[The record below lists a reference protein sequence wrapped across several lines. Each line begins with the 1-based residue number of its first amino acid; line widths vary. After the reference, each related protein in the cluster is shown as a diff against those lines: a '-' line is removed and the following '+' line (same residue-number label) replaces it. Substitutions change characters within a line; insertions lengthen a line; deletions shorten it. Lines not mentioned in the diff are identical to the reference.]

1 MSKYSLAKQVIL
13 DLEATAQGAGIEAEE
28 VQVALLVS
36 LVQTLKDSRGADYVR
51 GTLQYE
57 LDSLGSGGVH
67 EIARGG
73 GHS

>member
-1 MSKYSLAKQVIL
+1 MSKYGLAKQVIL
-13 DLEATAQGAGIEAEE
+13 DLESAAQAAGIDTEEAEE
-28 VQVALLVS
+28 ALLVS
-36 LVQTLKDSRGADYVR
+36 LVQTLKASLGADYVR

>member
-28 VQVALLVS
+28 VQEALLVS

>member
-28 VQVALLVS
+28 VQEALLVS
-36 LVQTLKDSRGADYVR
+36 LVQTLKDSRGANYVR

>member
-1 MSKYSLAKQVIL
+1 MSKYGLAKQVIL
-13 DLEATAQGAGIEAEE
+13 DLEATAQGAGIDAEE
-28 VQVALLVS
+28 VQEALLVS

-57 LDSLGSGGVH
+57 LDSLGNGGVH